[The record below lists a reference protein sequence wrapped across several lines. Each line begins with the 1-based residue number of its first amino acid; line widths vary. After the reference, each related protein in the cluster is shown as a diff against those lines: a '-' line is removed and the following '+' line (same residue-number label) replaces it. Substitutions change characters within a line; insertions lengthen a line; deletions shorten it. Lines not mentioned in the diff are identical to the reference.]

1 MEQDNTMESIDDLV
15 KRVAQEMG
23 ALPCPCCGA
32 APMALRMTAVFPP
45 DEDTARLGSAIACS
59 NEACRLLAGFQ
70 WEMEDEQPDEQPG
83 AMDRALE
90 AWNQRSVEQALRV
103 LVSAMRARGACQD
116 RSMCLTIDDGCV
128 AIGIQGMPRLA
139 GFEQVSRWLEGTKEA
154 GEPVEYVE
162 DDAAPIGKPEF
173 TGPALEALERI
184 KAGPSIHE
192 LFKKLMLPELLDDS
206 DDHRYVFVGTV
217 PVGTGQTNAGGDY
230 YATDATAPV
239 AGEAAFTASS
249 VDAPQMWVDPD
260 AVARVHV
267 VPARPPALTFASPE
281 DEARWKAAQETHV
294 AMLLKMSGERT

>member
-1 MEQDNTMESIDDLV
+1 MESIDDLV
-15 KRVAQEMG
+15 KRVARELG

-32 APMALRMTAVFPP
+32 EPMALRMTAVFPP

-59 NEACRLLAGFQ
+59 NEACRLLVGYQ
-70 WEMEDEQPDEQPG
+70 WEMEDEHPGEQPG

-139 GFEQVSRWLEGTKEA
+139 GFEQVSRWLEGESPDVFGGFTR
-154 GEPVEYVE
+154 EPDEVTAY
-162 DDAAPIGKPEF
+162 
-173 TGPALEALERI
+173 ALDE
-184 KAGPSIHE
+184 
-192 LFKKLMLPELLDDS
+192 
-206 DDHRYVFVGTV
+206 
-217 PVGTGQTNAGGDY
+217 GQ
-230 YATDATAPV
+230 P
-239 AGEAAFTASS
+239 AGEAKFPGTS
-249 VDAPQMWVDPD
+249 VDAPQMWVVSD

-294 AMLLKMSGERT
+294 VMLLKMSGERT